1 MPTFP
6 GLLRRISII
15 HRIGGSIRRL
25 RNVLIDHYLRIDTM
39 TLPSQELDRSAF
51 PDDCFRYDTIDYRLL
66 NQVIDRLSLGQ
77 DDVVYEL
84 GCGLGRIVCVVARQ
98 SVQKCVGVELS
109 SALAARAGE
118 NVRRLRGRRADA
130 EILVQDAAVTDYDD
144 GTVFI
149 LFNPFGERVLAA
161 VLQRIRASLERN
173 PRIIR
178 MAYILPRRDF
188 LMEQAGWLRCT
199 ERMHSEWFGMDV
211 SFWASTD
218 AAGTTSAYPLRQ
230 AA

>member
-1 MPTFP
+1 MPTLP
-6 GLLRRISII
+6 GLLRRIPIV

-25 RNVLIDHYLRIDTM
+25 RNVLIDRHLRIDTVA
-39 TLPSQELDRSAF
+39 LPPQEFDRSAF
-51 PDDCFRYDTIDYRLL
+51 PNDCFRYDTIDYRLL
-66 NQVIDRLSLGQ
+66 NQVIDRLSPAR

-84 GCGLGRIVCVVARQ
+84 GCGLGRIVCVVARR

-109 SALAARAGE
+109 PALAARARE

-161 VLQRIRASLERN
+161 VLQRIRKSLERN
-173 PRIIR
+173 PRTIR
-178 MAYILPRRDF
+178 IAYILPRRDF
-188 LMEQAGWLRCT
+188 LMQQADWLRCT
-199 ERMHSEWFGMDV
+199 ERMHSEWFGVDV
-211 SFWASTD
+211 SFWASID
-218 AAGTTSAYPLRQ
+218 QARTTGVSRLRQ